1 MPDFT
6 FSETTTIDF
15 ATNMFVN
22 VPIILQYEDTPLI
35 EVVQAETVGRTTQF
49 PIYHPDG
56 TLLAQLKGA
65 RLFLTPEGEKAGLV
79 VRHPPDMT
87 VCEMNGKEIIELK
100 RIGAAAIA
108 TQAELYTPNGAFVK
122 CRNFEPPIEFSPVA
136 GESLRVGA
144 ISILYSSFTGC
155 DIGVLVKADGS
166 VTVCAKQEYIITES

>member
-6 FSETTTIDF
+6 FSETTAVWC
-15 ATNMFVN
+15 ATNIFVN

-35 EVVQAETVGRTTQF
+35 KVVQAETVGKTTEF
-49 PIYHPDG
+49 SIYHSDG
-56 TLLAQLKGA
+56 TLLAKLKGA

-79 VRHPPDMT
+79 VRHPPDMA

-122 CRNFEPPIEFSPVA
+122 CRNSESTIEFSAKA
-136 GESLRVGA
+136 GEPLRVGA

-166 VTVCAKQEYIITES
+166 VTVCAKQEYIITEL